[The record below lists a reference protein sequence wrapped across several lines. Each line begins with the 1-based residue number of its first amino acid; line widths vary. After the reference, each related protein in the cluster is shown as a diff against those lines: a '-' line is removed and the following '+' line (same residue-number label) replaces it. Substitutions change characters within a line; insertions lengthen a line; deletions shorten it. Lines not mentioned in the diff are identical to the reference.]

1 MPKRQQKIANPLSD
15 KGLGLLTF
23 FKKRQQASTRNHQPF
38 ERQGLSLLTF
48 FAQKR
53 KNVNKPWMKKAKKN
67 GPFLDRSKKD
77 EKKRLEKAQSFFR
90 KVYRFAHPDVC
101 LLCFL
106 LCLLLHLFL
115 APTPSTPRSC
125 LAVPALLGYRGQ
137 S

>member
-77 EKKRLEKAQSFFR
+77 EKKDWKKPSHFLERYIALHTQM
-90 KVYRFAHPDVC
+90 FACCAFCCVC
-101 LLCFL
+101 YSIFSLL
-106 LCLLLHLFL
+106 
-115 APTPSTPRSC
+115 PRQ
-125 LAVPALLGYRGQ
+125 VPLGRV
-137 S
+137 